1 MALSLVTVLLLVG
14 VDRSGSVRSVQAA
27 DVTAFATIRDS
38 NGQIIGMASF
48 VESGAADVKVT
59 VEVSGLTPGLHGM
72 HVHTVGKCDG
82 PEFVTA
88 GGHFNPRNVKHGL
101 QTSDG
106 PHSGD
111 LPNLVVG
118 SDGKARFSMTV
129 SRFTLSVGSLSLMD
143 ADGSAVVV
151 HALPDDGMTDATGN
165 SGGRVACGVV
175 TLGAAPVAAPQVP
188 ASPVSAISPPSTGD
202 SGLATSLVFSD
213 ERELH

>member
-1 MALSLVTVLLLVG
+1 MVLSLVAVFLAVG
-14 VDRSGSVRSVQAA
+14 FARSGSTQTVEAA

-38 NGQIIGMASF
+38 NGQTIGTASF

-82 PEFVTA
+82 PDFVTA

-111 LPNLVVG
+111 LPNLIVG

-129 SRFTLSVGSLSLMD
+129 SRFTLSPGSLSLMD
-143 ADGSAVVV
+143 ADGSAVVI
-151 HALPDDGMTDATGN
+151 HAQQDDGFTDATGN

-175 TLGAAPVAAPQVP
+175 TLGAAPAAPPLVTASTVP
-188 ASPVSAISPPSTGD
+188 TISPPSTGD
-202 SGLATSLVFSD
+202 SGLAMSLARND
-213 ERELH
+213 E